1 MRRSTWGN
9 VMDKEVG
16 EDKPTQLF
24 IKSSNMERSIAPVIW
39 NTQNFI
45 STQREKKNQGK
56 PRIYWTLANYCKMA
70 QAEGSSLSL

>member
-1 MRRSTWGN
+1 MRSTWRN
-9 VMDKEVG
+9 VLDKEVG

-24 IKSSNMERSIAPVIW
+24 IKSCNLEYTEFYIDPKGK
-39 NTQNFI
+39 
-45 STQREKKNQGK
+45 KKNQGK